1 MKHALP
7 HCRSI
12 ICMCLSGIGDAL
24 TFTPFLA
31 ALKAARPEIAI
42 DMLVMFRSAESL
54 FQAHA
59 AVRETFFVNFLGQS
73 SLRSLRDVLRLRARG
88 YDASVVA
95 LPANRWE
102 YNLVQTLL
110 CTRTIG
116 HRYHHRD
123 IANVNF
129 IKRHWV
135 WEDESRHVVE
145 QNLDLLQFFGVA
157 RPEDPGPLAMHL
169 TDDDHAAAEAWLRA
183 HVRAGGPL
191 IAVHPGSA
199 LFKNHIMKRWPGASF
214 AALSARLA
222 DERDAT
228 LLVFGTPD
236 EDELKHAICAGSG
249 RPRHVLSVDGTS
261 LRVSAA
267 LIKRCAL
274 MISNDSA
281 LMHVAAAMQTP
292 VVAIFAYTNWRSLYP
307 WHVPHRIVRRDLPC
321 SPCFY
326 YSPKPAFCHAG
337 LNYTCIRDIPVDEVH
352 RAAQELLPV
361 INRTHT

>member
-1 MKHALP
+1 MPAPLAS
-7 HCRSI
+7 CRSI

-31 ALKAARPEIAI
+31 ALKAARPDLAI

-54 FQAHA
+54 FQAHEA
-59 AVRETFFVNFLGQS
+59 IRHTFFVNFLGQS
-73 SLRSLRDVLRLRARG
+73 AFRSLRDVLRIRARG

-110 CTRTIG
+110 CSRTVG
-116 HRYHHRD
+116 HRYHHLD
-123 IANVNF
+123 IPNLNF

-145 QNLDLLQFFGVA
+145 QNLDLLQFFGVP
-157 RPEDPGPLAMHL
+157 RPADPGPLILHL
-169 TDDDHAAAEAWLRA
+169 TSSDHDEAHRWLRS
-183 HVRAGGPL
+183 HVTASGPL
-191 IAVHPGSA
+191 IAFHPGSA
-199 LFKNHIMKRWPGASF
+199 LFKNHIMKRWPAASF
-214 AALSARLA
+214 AVLAQRLA
-222 DERDAT
+222 DERDASI
-228 LLVFGTPD
+228 LVFGTPD
-236 EDELKHAICAGSG
+236 EDELKRTICSRAQ

-292 VVAIFAYTNWRSLYP
+292 VVAIFAYTNYRSLYP

-326 YSPKPAFCHAG
+326 YSPRPAFCHAR
-337 LNYTCIRDIPVDEVH
+337 LNYTCIRDIPVDDVH
-352 RAAQELLPV
+352 RAAISLLP
-361 INRTHT
+361 T